1 MIAVLNMQA
10 GISFADL
17 SSVTAEIHD
26 RRLIICGG
34 EILGG
39 LA

>member
-17 SSVTAEIHD
+17 YSVTAEIHD